1 VALAR
6 NSARPK
12 RPHSF
17 TIATHEIQRLQ
28 EASQNRWGWNAMA
41 NWNFDDKAS
50 TLTFSDRTRPSIIA
64 DVRLVGSY
72 STKTSTFQ
80 WAWQT
85 FDECASE
92 ARDIAR
98 LCIFGEVRGLSKLTT
113 PNWKCDEAEGWAM
126 ASLAGYVL
134 GTDAL
139 YRAPFDHQRWF
150 MLLSNLRHAT

>member
-1 VALAR
+1 M
-6 NSARPK
+6 PK
-12 RPHSF
+12 
-17 TIATHEIQRLQ
+17 
-28 EASQNRWGWNAMA
+28 
-41 NWNFDDKAS
+41 WNFDDNAS
-50 TLTFSDRTRPSIIA
+50 TLTFSDPTRPSMIA

-85 FDECASE
+85 FDECAPK

-98 LCIFGEVRGLSKLTT
+98 LRIFGEVRGLSKLTT
-113 PNWKCDEAEGWAM
+113 ANWKCDEAEGWEM

-134 GTDAL
+134 RTEAV

-150 MLLSNLRHAT
+150 MLLSSLRQAS